1 MKNSDNNILDTTLP
15 DIKKDLAA
23 LLSGNKQFETSD
35 YVKVFLKDFLNFYG
49 NVYKTELRTTP
60 ENIKA
65 ANNNEVPFTVNEKRN
80 RTYINLNRNKILD
93 NIKND
98 ILHALLDEDGE
109 QINYEKLIIEMSE
122 HTNIVNEISTYI
134 DYKEANFA
142 GKGKKIS
149 EGKFIIYNVLHED
162 NDKFFYS
169 EDNRGNIYKNIRK
182 ENDNRK
188 TMDELFTRTLIQI
201 KNGKS
206 NFTDIIEHYIQEK
219 TTIEASSVEE
229 NYQTFEFIE
238 LYKSIEFAL
247 KARYTEFKQKDF
259 RDLISETVKTH
270 NPNVKEEEINKIS
283 SGILFKSTDAAG
295 ELLEDKVF
303 TEEDKQSL
311 VDLTNTLKG
320 LLREKLLSAN
330 IEDTDLDEII
340 NAIINFDDKKIFTYK
355 EKYGDIIE
363 EVKIK
368 ISSEDYPLINRKIV
382 SIIKKLNTLG
392 YKPSSEDM
400 PKISKMYKIA
410 STVAE
415 IKNNTIKT
423 LRKIGFN
430 NWMEDIEFFNNSSE
444 RYGNLGALA
453 HQFYYCTYQNNHEK
467 ILKILKSEG
476 YDDNKLITINKILA
490 DFIQPD
496 NSFKYDE
503 NKVNEILEIIG
514 IENKELTEKIT
525 TKIKEMK
532 NIRYDNFLGE
542 VTTVRNQISHENI
555 NLTKEDMIKL
565 LEIIESVGPIDKV
578 HKALQKTMY
587 VVKSYMIKGISP
599 AKRYQSNYKK

>member
-1 MKNSDNNILDTTLP
+1 MNNSDNNILDTTLP

-23 LLSGNKQFETSD
+23 LLSGNKQFNTQD

-49 NVYKTELRTTP
+49 NVYKTELQTTP

-98 ILHALLDEDGE
+98 ILHALIDEDGE
-109 QINYEKLIIEMSE
+109 KINYENLILEMSE
-122 HTNIVNEISTYI
+122 HIDIVKEISTYI
-134 DYKEANFA
+134 DYKKSSFS
-142 GKGKKIS
+142 GKGKKVS
-149 EGKFIIYNVLHED
+149 DGKFMIYNVIHED
-162 NDKFFYS
+162 TDKFFYTA
-169 EDNRGNIYKNIRK
+169 DNRGNIYKNIR
-182 ENDNRK
+182 EESDNRK
-188 TMDELFTRTLIQI
+188 TMDELFSKTLVQI
-201 KNGKS
+201 KEGKS
-206 NFTDIIEHYIQEK
+206 SLEQIMEQYVSKKKIIEF
-219 TTIEASSVEE
+219 SSVEE

-259 RDLISETVKTH
+259 RDLISTIIKEH
-270 NPNVKEEEINKIS
+270 NPNIKEEDLNKIS
-283 SGILFKSTDAAG
+283 SGILFKSTEAAG
-295 ELLEDKVF
+295 TLLEEKIF
-303 TEEDKQSL
+303 TEEDRDSL
-311 VDLTNTLKG
+311 LELTNTFKDLIRK
-320 LLREKLLSAN
+320 KLETSDVLAEDIEN
-330 IEDTDLDEII
+330 IIDLV
-340 NAIINFDDKKIFTYK
+340 INFDDKKLFAYK
-355 EKYGDIIE
+355 EKYGDIIDD
-363 EVKIK
+363 IK
-368 ISSEDYPLINRKIV
+368 IPIAREDYPLINRKIV

-392 YKPSSEDM
+392 YKPNKEDM
-400 PKISKMYKIA
+400 PKISKMYKVASSIA
-410 STVAE
+410 E
-415 IKNNTIKT
+415 QKNNTIQT

-430 NWMEDIEFFNNSSE
+430 NWMEDIKFFNNSSE

-467 ILKILKSEG
+467 ILRLLKDNG
-476 YDDNKLITINKILA
+476 YDNEQLIIVNKILA

-496 NSFKYDE
+496 GSFLY
-503 NKVNEILEIIG
+503 NEDKIQEIKNIIG
-514 IENKELTEKIT
+514 DNKELLVNVTKKIE
-525 TKIKEMK
+525 EMK

-565 LEIIESVGPIDKV
+565 LSVIESVGPIDKV

-587 VVKSYMIKGISP
+587 VVKSYMLNGISP